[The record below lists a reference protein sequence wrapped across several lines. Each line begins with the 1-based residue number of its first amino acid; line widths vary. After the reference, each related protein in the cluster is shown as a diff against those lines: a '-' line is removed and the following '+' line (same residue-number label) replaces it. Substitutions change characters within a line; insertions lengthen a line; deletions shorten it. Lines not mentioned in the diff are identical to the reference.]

1 MDFSSIIIFFLR
13 SKRRRPSLRS
23 QNIFFLFFRWEDK
36 ISPSLWTQKNN
47 EKKNI
52 QKLDLK
58 KWKFLISGN
67 ITFSYYQIIHL
78 IVFIL
83 RFNISSFKNLP
94 IYFFQKKNKKI
105 FEKIKSERNY
115 LDYELLLGFLR
126 FFKCFF

>member
-13 SKRRRPSLRS
+13 SKRRPPSLRS

-58 KWKFLISGN
+58 KWKFLIFGN
-67 ITFSYYQIIHL
+67 ITFLYYQIIHL